1 MGAGKHAPIFY
12 MQTIFVRQ
20 VSTLISDITIL
31 KFLSFTPHDGQKFQL
46 DPKGFICTKIN
57 HSHAWLMTKEELFL
71 SYKIVGSTDDGW
83 MVAELIV
90 DEIPK

>member
-1 MGAGKHAPIFY
+1 
-12 MQTIFVRQ
+12 
-20 VSTLISDITIL
+20 
-31 KFLSFTPHDGQKFQL
+31 
-46 DPKGFICTKIN
+46 
-57 HSHAWLMTKEELFL
+57 MTKEELFL